1 MHSNPFV
8 YHTML
13 YYYSTI
19 TLLLRLV
26 LYVIHASYHSPLTSQ
41 MSPNDTCDI
50 FLSLKERDR
59 ESGLGTVVYQS
70 RMFWLF
76 YLFFGVVHSVS

>member
-50 FLSLKERDR
+50 FLSLTERDRNVR

-70 RMFWLF
+70 KMF
-76 YLFFGVVHSVS
+76 